1 VIHTFNPSY
10 SGVRVRRIL
19 VQARQKCEALPEKQT
34 NSETIG
40 EVVKVVEHLP
50 RKYKALSSV
59 HSTTQK
65 RKEKKR

>member
-34 NSETIG
+34 KLKKRKNEAEGMS
-40 EVVKVVEHLP
+40 KVVRHLLIK
-50 RKYKALSSV
+50 REALSSNP
-59 HSTTQK
+59 STA
-65 RKEKKR
+65 KK